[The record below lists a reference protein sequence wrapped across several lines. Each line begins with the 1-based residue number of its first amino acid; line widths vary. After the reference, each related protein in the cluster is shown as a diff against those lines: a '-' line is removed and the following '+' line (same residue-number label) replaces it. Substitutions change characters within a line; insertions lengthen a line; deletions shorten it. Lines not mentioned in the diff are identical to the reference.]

1 MAFRDGAQG
10 VGYYRDQAP
19 KPAASVVAAAA
30 APAGPRVLGAAPR
43 PAMVPAA
50 LRIQRQAIT
59 KPRTVA
65 AAPSVPAPAPAP
77 AHAGVVAPVV
87 PVPAPAA
94 PKGDDYDDF
103 LAEVGGL

>member
-1 MAFRDGAQG
+1 
-10 VGYYRDQAP
+10 
-19 KPAASVVAAAA
+19 
-30 APAGPRVLGAAPR
+30 
-43 PAMVPAA
+43 MVPAA
-50 LRIQRQAIT
+50 VRIQRQAVVS

-65 AAPSVPAPAPAP
+65 AAPTVPAPAPAP

-87 PVPAPAA
+87 PAPAPAPAA